1 MKYRALSALCL
12 VGSLCAVIGL
22 AADSGAKKSS
32 QSHLRIAPTGNL
44 QVGIPGEL
52 LAEPIAVFTLPGT
65 AVRFFSPD
73 LGLLEESGGR
83 EAILV
88 ADERG
93 RAQAHVRLGSNLG
106 RYTVV
111 AELVGQDGPSVS
123 FHFRAIAPAAMEAR
137 RAELGLA
144 TNGGAR

>member
-1 MKYRALSALCL
+1 M
-12 VGSLCAVIGL
+12 IGL
-22 AADSGAKKSS
+22 AADRGAKSS
-32 QSHLRIAPTGNL
+32 QGHLRATPSGNL

-52 LAEPIAVFTLPGT
+52 LAEPIAVTTLPGN

-73 LGLLEESGGR
+73 LGRIEESGTR
-83 EAILV
+83 EATVI

-93 RAQAHVRLGSNLG
+93 LAQVHVRLGANLG

-111 AELVGQDGPSVS
+111 AELVGQDGPSAS

-137 RAELGLA
+137 RTSLGLA
-144 TNGGAR
+144 TTGGAR